1 MSNQGQTTE
10 MMTMMNMRIQN
21 LTQESKRKADIDE
34 ARFGLDKEERDKKSM
49 FTIKAAQVPA
59 GMKPQNFKATFPG
72 KNIGSI
78 TTQDLTRFVETI
90 FVFTETISENAR
102 DINEF
107 IFKLIKHCYSRGSE
121 SWSAKGSNVESIVN
135 IATEN
140 YKNNRSCHTKERES
154 PETDY
159 STLST
164 TQRRLG
170 EQMCMYCLSLFDPS
184 DPEIQQ
190 FKARVRQHQELM
202 TYTEFILFLFYTKSG
217 SPIMM
222 WSRQSDTL
230 KGLEAKL
237 ITDYRSNSM
246 SAIREQVG
254 VLLDELETSVLQPWQ
269 VAVTK
274 IHSFAVQ
281 TGSKKA
287 VEHLDNVVMN
297 FLSEASH
304 GAEIHTPN
312 IREWTN
318 QVMNIIDADK
328 EYYESRKTEG
338 KKRGLVQ
345 DMKPQPPDVKQDVK
359 PKNVEVKV
367 DQVNSVTHVPGKCSI
382 CSKSIMGPADK
393 DHPERTYHTKCQGC
407 FKPRVRFSKS
417 KPVGQAI
424 TEDDVSEE
432 GPLGCFND
440 CVFNEEKQCF
450 IVEVDMS
457 QNRKSVQHTYF
468 TQM

>member
-1 MSNQGQTTE
+1 VREHTAFLQETAHSHSLSATIAKAMSTSNEYKQSARSARALIEEIGAEKFGQDVSAKNTWFYNAAKQVEQSIHEFFKTVADKDHAEHVLSALQHETTTDYLRGTLTALTEEDIHVVYQILTFIKSMIMETWKTQQELKQLLLANSKVRVSWDNANATPASTSGLASSEMSNQGQTTE
-10 MMTMMNMRIQN
+10 MMTMMNMLIQN

-102 DINEF
+102 EINEF
-107 IFKLIKHCYSRGSE
+107 VLKLTKHCYSRGSE
-121 SWSAKGSNVESIVN
+121 CWSASGSNIESIVN
-135 IATEN
+135 VATEN

-222 WSRQSDTL
+222 WSRQSNTL
-230 KGLEAKL
+230 KGLEAQL

-246 SAIREQVG
+246 SAI
-254 VLLDELETSVLQPWQ
+254 
-269 VAVTK
+269 K
-274 IHSFAVQ
+274 
-281 TGSKKA
+281 
-287 VEHLDNVVMN
+287 
-297 FLSEASH
+297 
-304 GAEIHTPN
+304 
-312 IREWTN
+312 
-318 QVMNIIDADK
+318 
-328 EYYESRKTEG
+328 
-338 KKRGLVQ
+338 
-345 DMKPQPPDVKQDVK
+345 
-359 PKNVEVKV
+359 
-367 DQVNSVTHVPGKCSI
+367 
-382 CSKSIMGPADK
+382 
-393 DHPERTYHTKCQGC
+393 
-407 FKPRVRFSKS
+407 
-417 KPVGQAI
+417 
-424 TEDDVSEE
+424 
-432 GPLGCFND
+432 
-440 CVFNEEKQCF
+440 
-450 IVEVDMS
+450 
-457 QNRKSVQHTYF
+457 
-468 TQM
+468 